1 MNKST
6 ASGKFDQM
14 KGKMKQGIGEAMHD
28 DRMAN
33 SGAMD
38 QVKGHA
44 KEAWGN
50 TKDAA
55 ESASRD
61 ASDRAAAD
69 RARTDERMHDEK
81 HDMRDKVTSVA
92 RDAKEAISDRA
103 DDFKRRRSA

>member
-14 KGKMKQGIGEAMHD
+14 KGKVKQGVGEAMDD

-55 ESASRD
+55 QSASND
-61 ASDRAAAD
+61 MDRT
-69 RARTDERMHDEK
+69 RAGEK
-81 HDMRDKVTSVA
+81 HDLRNKVTSMA
-92 RDAKEAISDRA
+92 RDAKDAVTNRA
-103 DDFKRRRSA
+103 DDSKRRRSA

>member
-14 KGKMKQGIGEAMHD
+14 KGKVKQGVGEAMND

-55 ESASRD
+55 RSTS
-61 ASDRAAAD
+61 SDMDRTRA
-69 RARTDERMHDEK
+69 EEK
-81 HDMRDKVTSVA
+81 HDLRNKVTAMA
-92 RDAKEAISDRA
+92 RDAKDAVSDRV
-103 DDFKRRRSA
+103 DDLKRRRSA